1 MANHIAFTSSTIVKL
16 PIAYVCP
23 QGNTASRKSHDP
35 SGFVLQ
41 SPSGTKTFGTIK
53 AAVAWGVAKGYQVKL
68 VQKATADKFD
78 ACMQKVFSDIVI
90 EVVEEQAAKA
100 AEVEDEDEVPQLQV
114 GAVAKHGKT
123 YKL

>member
-41 SPSGTKTFGTIK
+41 SPSGTKTFSTLKG
-53 AAVAWGVAKGYQVKL
+53 AVEFAVKKGYQVHLSQKL
-68 VQKATADKFD
+68 KPTSKD
-78 ACMQKVFSDIVI
+78 AFLTKVFN
-90 EVVEEQAAKA
+90 ETVEEAKVAATKVVP
-100 AEVEDEDEVPQLQV
+100 AE
-114 GAVAKHGKT
+114 A
-123 YKL
+123 